1 MTSGDLHPADRDA
14 IRRRAREIAAA
25 APRPTDEQINTLRRW
40 FGPRTTPRGRGRAA

>member
-1 MTSGDLHPADRDA
+1 MTSGELHPADRDA

-40 FGPRTTPRGRGRAA
+40 FGPRTPQHTRRRAA